1 LICHVHADFHR
12 RSSPTVFQG
21 DRSMAGSNEFAVTA
35 VLREVKGGRAKFG
48 QFYFA
53 WGCFRVFHCCS

>member
-1 LICHVHADFHR
+1 
-12 RSSPTVFQG
+12 VFRD
-21 DRSMAGSNEFAVTA
+21 DRSLAASNEFAVTA

-53 WGCFRVFHCCS
+53 WVVFEFFIVVLDLFCLHAILAS